1 MSVDPD
7 TVYIVHSKPKH
18 DSHAD
23 AIRQFEGDFECLSNT
38 YKCPVSLRGDP
49 EPYPSVEHAL
59 QASKTDELELKAAI
73 RLAKN
78 AIEAKKIA
86 RAAKPKPDWRGS
98 SEKIAEAL
106 VRDKFRRNAKAREVL
121 VGTGRVK
128 LVYTNTHDD
137 RFWGVCTGKGEN
149 KLGKLLERVR
159 ADALAG
165 KDTEAWCATRF
176 QLALPLDVTVA
187 FAVSKAGKIVADPS
201 FEGKPVIR
209 MGKLAD
215 NEVVMAHPSVSRSH
229 ALLVVDRSLGAF
241 LVDLGASNGSFVDGR
256 RISPYVPEPI
266 KAGGAGLTFAKSKR
280 TYTLTQVET
289 DLREAK
295 KGRLYASMSDPM
307 ASAAQPDPDSTV
319 YVGNLDPSVTEDDI
333 REFFAECGAIAS
345 VRIPQDK
352 ETGKMRGIAFVA
364 FAKHSGVL
372 QALTLHMDD
381 LKGQSVKI
389 RRADTAKP
397 RDNGGAQHKKQV
409 PNAPSSA
416 RPSPRAVQGAGGM
429 GSGGGGGSA
438 SDPAMKKAIE
448 LATAAVIKAAE
459 ASKAN
464 AAAAAAADAAG
475 GDGGQGAAKRQ
486 KTRDRFG
493 EESATARNKRGNRWG
508 DTQEEGGRG
517 NGHSMP
523 GRTAMSNAPGTAGA
537 DEAGARKSRGE
548 GERRRDRRG
557 GDKSVRD
564 TGGRPRDDGGGGR
577 RDGDR
582 NDGRHRGDSR
592 RRDGGESATGSD
604 EDKGRR
610 EVTDDR
616 SGGGGRGERRTHSD
630 RNRGGGRSGRE
641 SRRSESFDRSGARGE
656 RRRRD
661 DEHEHRREPRENGDG
676 GGGGGG
682 GGRSGRSRRDEHDRA
697 GDRRVDGGR
706 GGRVEDDGRRHRD
719 VSREDGGSHRDTGGG
734 GGDSRRKRG
743 EEGSSRGRRKDR
755 HNGDNHGTARPRP
768 RSRSRGRR

>member
-59 QASKTDELELKAAI
+59 QASKTDDLELKAAI
-73 RLAKN
+73 RQAKN

-176 QLALPLDVTVA
+176 QLALPLDVMVG

-333 REFFAECGAIAS
+333 REFFVECGAIVS

-409 PNAPSSA
+409 PNATSSA

-429 GSGGGGGSA
+429 GSGGGGGSV
-438 SDPAMKKAIE
+438 SDPAMKNAIE

-464 AAAAAAADAAG
+464 AAAAAAAAAG
-475 GDGGQGAAKRQ
+475 GDGGQGAPKRQ
-486 KTRDRFG
+486 RTRDRFG
-493 EESATARNKRGNRWG
+493 EESATARNKKGNRWG
-508 DTQEEGGRG
+508 DTKEEGGRG

-523 GRTAMSNAPGTAGA
+523 GRTAMSAASGMAGA

-557 GDKSVRD
+557 GDESVRD
-564 TGGRPRDDGGGGR
+564 TGGRSRDDGGGSR

-582 NDGRHRGDSR
+582 YDGRHRGDSR
-592 RRDGGESATGSD
+592 KRDDGRDGVRSATGRG

-610 EVTDDR
+610 EVIDDR
-616 SGGGGRGERRTHSD
+616 SGGGGGGERRTHSD
-630 RNRGGGRSGRE
+630 RSRGGGRSGRE
-641 SRRSESFDRSGARGE
+641 SRRSESFDRSGGRGE
-656 RRRRD
+656 RGRRD

-676 GGGGGG
+676 RV
-682 GGRSGRSRRDEHDRA
+682 GGRSGRDRRDDRDRA
-697 GDRRVDGGR
+697 EDRRGDSER
-706 GGRVEDDGRRHRD
+706 GGRVEDEGRRHRD
-719 VSREDGGSHRDTGGG
+719 VSREDGGRHRDNGGG
-734 GGDSRRKRG
+734 GSSRKRG
-743 EEGSSRGRRKDR
+743 EEGSSRDRRKDR
-755 HNGDNHGTARPRP
+755 HHGDDRGEARPRS

>member
-18 DSHAD
+18 DSHSD

-59 QASKTDELELKAAI
+59 QASKTDDLELKAAI
-73 RLAKN
+73 RQAKN

-128 LVYTNTHDD
+128 LVYTNTHED
-137 RFWGVCTGKGEN
+137 RFWGVCSGKGEN

-176 QLALPLDVTVA
+176 QLALPLDVMVG
-187 FAVSKAGKIVADPS
+187 FAVSKEGKIVADPS

-256 RISPYVPEPI
+256 RLSPYVPEPV

-307 ASAAQPDPDSTV
+307 VSVAQPDPDSTV

-409 PNAPSSA
+409 PNASSSA
-416 RPSPRAVQGAGGM
+416 RPSPRAVQGGGGM
-429 GSGGGGGSA
+429 GGGGGGGA
-438 SDPAMKKAIE
+438 SDPAMKSAIE

-464 AAAAAAADAAG
+464 AAAAAAAAG
-475 GDGGQGAAKRQ
+475 GDGGQGAPKRQ
-486 KTRDRFG
+486 KTHDRVG
-493 EESATARNKRGNRWG
+493 DKSSAARNKRGNRWG
-508 DTQEEGGRG
+508 DSEEQGGRG

-523 GRTAMSNAPGTAGA
+523 GRTAVSTASGTASA
-537 DEAGARKSRGE
+537 AEAGARKDRGE

-557 GDKSVRD
+557 GDESVRD
-564 TGGRPRDDGGGGR
+564 TGGRSRDDGGGTR
-577 RDGDR
+577 RGGDR
-582 NDGRHRGDSR
+582 YDGRHRGGSR
-592 RRDGGESATGSD
+592 RDNDGRDEDRRATGRG
-604 EDKGRR
+604 EDKGRT
-610 EVTDDR
+610 EVSEDR
-616 SGGGGRGERRTHSD
+616 SGGGGDGERRTHSD
-630 RNRGGGRSGRE
+630 RSRGGGGRSGRE
-641 SRRSESFDRSGARGE
+641 SRRSESFDISGTRGE
-656 RRRRD
+656 RGRRD
-661 DEHEHRREPRENGDG
+661 DEREDRREPRENGDG
-676 GGGGGG
+676 GGGGG
-682 GGRSGRSRRDEHDRA
+682 RSGRGRRDDRDRTEH
-697 GDRRVDGGR
+697 RRGHSER
-706 GGRVEDDGRRHRD
+706 GGRIEDEGRRHRD
-719 VSREDGGSHRDTGGG
+719 VSREDGGRHRDNGGVG
-734 GGDSRRKRG
+734 SSRMRD
-743 EEGSSRGRRKDR
+743 EEGSGRERRKDR
-755 HNGDNHGTARPRP
+755 HHGDNRGAARPRS

>member
-1 MSVDPD
+1 
-7 TVYIVHSKPKH
+7 
-18 DSHAD
+18 
-23 AIRQFEGDFECLSNT
+23 
-38 YKCPVSLRGDP
+38 
-49 EPYPSVEHAL
+49 
-59 QASKTDELELKAAI
+59 
-73 RLAKN
+73 
-78 AIEAKKIA
+78 
-86 RAAKPKPDWRGS
+86 
-98 SEKIAEAL
+98 
-106 VRDKFRRNAKAREVL
+106 
-121 VGTGRVK
+121 
-128 LVYTNTHDD
+128 
-137 RFWGVCTGKGEN
+137 
-149 KLGKLLERVR
+149 
-159 ADALAG
+159 
-165 KDTEAWCATRF
+165 
-176 QLALPLDVTVA
+176 
-187 FAVSKAGKIVADPS
+187 KAGKIVADPS

-266 KAGGAGLTFAKSKR
+266 KAGGASLTFAKSKR
-280 TYTLTQVET
+280 TYILTQVET

-319 YVGNLDPSVTEDDI
+319 YVGNLDPSVTKDDI

-352 ETGKMRGIAFVA
+352 ETGEMRGIAFVA

-409 PNAPSSA
+409 PNATSSA
-416 RPSPRAVQGAGGM
+416 RPSPSAVQGGGGM
-429 GSGGGGGSA
+429 GSGGGGGGSA
-438 SDPAMKKAIE
+438 SDPAMKSAIE

-464 AAAAAAADAAG
+464 AAAAAAAAVG
-475 GDGGQGAAKRQ
+475 GDGGQGAPKRQ
-486 KTRDRFG
+486 KTRDGFG
-493 EESATARNKRGNRWG
+493 EESATARNKRGHRWG

-523 GRTAMSNAPGTAGA
+523 GRTATSTASGTSGA

-557 GDKSVRD
+557 GDESVRD
-564 TGGRPRDDGGGGR
+564 TGGRSRDDGGGSR

-582 NDGRHRGDSR
+582 YDGRHRGETR
-592 RRDGGESATGSD
+592 RRDEGRDGGRSATGRG

-610 EVTDDR
+610 EVSDDR
-616 SGGGGRGERRTHSD
+616 SGGGGGGERRTHSD
-630 RNRGGGRSGRE
+630 RSRGGGRSGRD

-656 RRRRD
+656 RGRRD
-661 DEHEHRREPRENGDG
+661 DEHEHRREPRENGNG
-676 GGGGGG
+676 SGGGG
-682 GGRSGRSRRDEHDRA
+682 GGRSGKGRRDDWDRA
-697 GDRRVDGGR
+697 GDRRGDSER
-706 GGRVEDDGRRHRD
+706 GGRVEDEGRRHRD
-719 VSREDGGSHRDTGGG
+719 VSRDDGGRHRDNGGG
-734 GGDSRRKRG
+734 GSSRRKRG
-743 EEGSSRGRRKDR
+743 EEGSSRDRRKDR
-755 HNGDNHGTARPRP
+755 HHGDNCGAARP
-768 RSRSRGRR
+768 RSRSRSLGRR